1 VVSITECSYIRPSLN
16 DIHSSAVQRNK
27 VTKELNRVGTGIVTP
42 KG

>member
-16 DIHSSAVQRNK
+16 GIHSSAVRRIK
-27 VTKELNRVGTGIVTP
+27 VTKELSRDGTGIVTL